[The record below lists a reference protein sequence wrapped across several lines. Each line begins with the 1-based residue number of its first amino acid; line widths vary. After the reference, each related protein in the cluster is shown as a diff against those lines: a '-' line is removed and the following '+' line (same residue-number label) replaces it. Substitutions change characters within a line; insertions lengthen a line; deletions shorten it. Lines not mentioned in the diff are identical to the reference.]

1 MKNVILAAA
10 AVALSVGSA
19 AAQTTSYLG
28 VQYGLPNIGANQ
40 GSGCT
45 PGYAS
50 CFTIPLGRQLRE
62 CKGTF
67 TIKQPNVVVLVLL
80 ACGPDAIVAMESER
94 QGTIVWS
101 SPTLSNSDPALL
113 GNGSNMCQIDWA
125 ADNNTPEPIS
135 PGAAF
140 EIQGVCST
148 Y

>member
-1 MKNVILAAA
+1 MKNVLLAAA
-10 AVALSVGSA
+10 AVALSAGSA

-28 VQYGLPNIGANQ
+28 VQYGLPNIGFNQ

-50 CFTIPLGRQLRE
+50 CFTIPSGRQLRE
-62 CKGTF
+62 CKGTL
-67 TIKQPNVVVLVLL
+67 TIKQPNVVVLVMV
-80 ACGPDAIVAMESER
+80 ACGPDVVALMEYEQ

-113 GNGSNMCQIDWA
+113 GNGSNMCLIDWGA
-125 ADNNTPEPIS
+125 INNTPEPIA

-140 EIQGVCST
+140 EVQGVCST

>member
-1 MKNVILAAA
+1 MKNVVLAAA

-19 AAQTTSYLG
+19 AAQTTAYLG

-50 CFTIPLGRQLRE
+50 CFTIPPGRQLRE
-62 CKGTF
+62 CKGTL
-67 TIKQPNVVVLVLL
+67 TIKQPNVVVLVMV
-80 ACGPDAIVAMESER
+80 ACGHDAIALMEYER

-101 SPTLSNSDPALL
+101 SPTLSNSDPALF
-113 GNGSNMCQIDWA
+113 GNGSNTCQIDWDA
-125 ADNNTPEPIS
+125 TNNTPEPIA
-135 PGAAF
+135 PGAGF